1 MQFNSS
7 FLENEIQTTTG
18 KTLAP
23 SAPKQRSA
31 LGGLSLNAG
40 GKASSSTLSSST
52 VHSSYSD
59 DIEFCSTTSSA
70 LPFSSSAASFAASNE
85 ELFGKS
91 SSVMSMKKLRSLG
104 TSVAAS
110 SSLPTMKLSK
120 LEVDE
125 SSLSSMKMNHF
136 VANPI
141 TSGGYKPSSFA
152 VYEEDVVDDNAAQVE
167 EANLHNKVV
176 EEEWTFKEFDD

>member
-1 MQFNSS
+1 MQFNSSS
-7 FLENEIQTTTG
+7 FLENEIVVQTG

-40 GKASSSTLSSST
+40 GKTSSSSLSSLT
-52 VHSSYSD
+52 AVHSSYSD

-70 LPFSSSAASFAASNE
+70 LPFSSFAASNE

-104 TSVAAS
+104 TSIAAS
-110 SSLPTMKLSK
+110 TSLPTMKLSK

-136 VANPI
+136 VPNP
-141 TSGGYKPSSFA
+141 SGGYKPSSFA

-167 EANLHNKVV
+167 EAIHHNKVV

>member
-1 MQFNSS
+1 MQFNSSS
-7 FLENEIQTTTG
+7 FLENEIVQTG
-18 KTLAP
+18 KTAP

-40 GKASSSTLSSST
+40 GKASSSTLSTSMA
-52 VHSSYSD
+52 VHSSYAD

-70 LPFSSSAASFAASNE
+70 LPFSSFAAE

-104 TSVAAS
+104 TSIAAS
-110 SSLPTMKLSK
+110 TSLPTMKLSQS
-120 LEVDE
+120 EVDE
-125 SSLSSMKMNHF
+125 SSLSSMRMNHF
-136 VANPI
+136 VPNPKASI

-152 VYEEDVVDDNAAQVE
+152 VYEEDVVNDNAAQVE
-167 EANLHNKVV
+167 EANLHNKVI

>member
-1 MQFNSS
+1 MQLNSNS
-7 FLENEIQTTTG
+7 IENEIVQTG
-18 KTLAP
+18 KTAP

-40 GKASSSTLSSST
+40 GKASSSTLSLT
-52 VHSSYSD
+52 AVHSSYSD

-70 LPFSSSAASFAASNE
+70 LPFSSFAASNE

-104 TSVAAS
+104 TSIAAS
-110 SSLPTMKLSK
+110 TSLPTLKLSK
-120 LEVDE
+120 SEVDE

-136 VANPI
+136 NPKANI

-167 EANLHNKVV
+167 EVNHHNKVV
-176 EEEWTFKEFDD
+176 VKEEEWTFKEFDE

>member
-1 MQFNSS
+1 MQFNSSS

-40 GKASSSTLSSST
+40 GKTSSSSLSSSSA

-70 LPFSSSAASFAASNE
+70 LPFSSNAAE

-104 TSVAAS
+104 TSIAAS
-110 SSLPTMKLSK
+110 TSLPTLKLSK
-120 LEVDE
+120 SEVDE

-136 VANPI
+136 NPKANI

-167 EANLHNKVV
+167 EVNHHNKVV
-176 EEEWTFKEFDD
+176 VKEEEWTFKEFDE